1 MAILPKKFM
10 VTTVASTWPGNKL
23 PARFPSLP
31 KQYEVDVAEVLLM
44 IGRLTTPVLA
54 SGASLAEF
62 WAYARYI
69 FAWRSEKM
77 LALTPEFAE
86 LDAHQKTI
94 LSDDI
99 GIGLPLHWLS
109 RRMNLIGICDG
120 RYFIE
125 RYLATYGG
133 TYTGKAAKRGPG
145 KAPDFICVSHSG
157 KFHVVECKGTQT
169 STAYRDEQL
178 GLPLVKG
185 LRGGRAQ
192 KRTVLFPA
200 NVAGERLACGT
211 FISSDPETRSSLKII
226 DPEEPPLL
234 QVGDDNAPMAFDP
247 IARGTLAQMLR
258 ASGFPLAANLAA
270 FPEGRPRGIEGE
282 RYVFAPLEERAE
294 RFRAAREEM
303 SERPRAEDLTSD
315 RGALVGRRTIIE
327 LPAPLLLNDKI
338 VRRVELQQGVN
349 PELVSDDA
357 ASLMEERIIERNQD
371 PGILEPTKFESEENG
386 VVMHVGKLFRSEL
399 KLLY

>member
-1 MAILPKKFM
+1 MAILPKKFT
-10 VTTVASTWPGNKL
+10 VSTVASTWPRNVL
-23 PARFPSLP
+23 PPRFPRMP
-31 KQYEVDVAEVLLM
+31 RRYEIDVAEVLLM

-69 FAWRSEKM
+69 FAWQSDES
-77 LALTPEFAE
+77 LTLTPEFAE

-94 LSDDI
+94 LSDDV
-99 GIGLPLHWLS
+99 GMGLPMHWLS

-145 KAPDFICVSHSG
+145 KAPDFICVSRNG

-178 GLPLVKG
+178 GLPINKG

-192 KRTVLFPA
+192 KRTVTFPA
-200 NVAGERLACGT
+200 HIAGQRLACGT
-211 FISSDPETRSSLKII
+211 FISSSTEHRSHLKII

-234 QVGDDNAPMAFDP
+234 AVGEDNAPMAFDP
-247 IARGTLAQMLR
+247 MTRGALAQMLR
-258 ASGFPLAANLAA
+258 ASGFPQAANLAA

-294 RFRAAREEM
+294 RFREAREEM
-303 SERPRAEDLTSD
+303 AERPRAEDLTSD
-315 RGALVGRRTIIE
+315 RGPLVGRRSIIE
-327 LPAPLLLNDKI
+327 LPAPLILNDRI
-338 VRRVELQQGVN
+338 VRRIELQQGVN

-357 ASLMEERIIERNQD
+357 ASLLQEHIIKRKED
-371 PGILEPTKFESEENG
+371 PGVLGATAFESDKDE
-386 VVMHVGKLFRSEL
+386 VVMSVGKLFRSEL

>member
-1 MAILPKKFM
+1 MALLPKKFT
-10 VTTVASTWPGNKL
+10 VSTVAATWPGKKL
-23 PARFPSLP
+23 PPRFPVHP
-31 KQYEVDVAEVLLM
+31 RTYESDMAEVLLL

-69 FAWRSEKM
+69 FAWRNEDQ
-77 LALTPEFAE
+77 LTLTPEFSE

-99 GIGLPLHWLS
+99 GMGLPIHWIS

-145 KAPDFICVSHSG
+145 KAPDFICVSRNG
-157 KFHVVECKGTQT
+157 NFHVVECKGTQT
-169 STAYRDEQL
+169 STAYRDDQL
-178 GLPLVKG
+178 GLPTNKG

-192 KRTVLFPA
+192 KRTVTFPTH
-200 NVAGERLACGT
+200 VAGERLACGT
-211 FISSDPETRSSLKII
+211 FISSDLNERSSLKII

-234 QVGDDNAPMAFDP
+234 EVGDENAPMAFDP

-258 ASGFPLAANLAA
+258 ASGFPLTANLAA

-282 RYVFAPLEERAE
+282 RYVFAPIEERAE
-294 RFRAAREEM
+294 RLQEAREEM
-303 SERPRAEDLTSD
+303 AGRPRAEDLTSD
-315 RGALVGRRTIIE
+315 RGPLVGRRTVIE
-327 LPAPLLLNDKI
+327 LPAPLLLNDRL
-338 VRRVELQQGVN
+338 VRRLELRQGIS
-349 PELVSDDA
+349 PELLSDGA
-357 ASLMEERIIERNQD
+357 VPLMEERIIERKED
-371 PGILEPTKFESEENG
+371 PGILAPTKFESDTDE
-386 VVMHVGKLFRSEL
+386 VVMNVGKLFRSEL